1 MEKVS
6 GNLNRP
12 SDYADWAVL
21 PQMCLE
27 QTCLVGVAAAL
38 PEVKPKVLMGETRGH
53 PSARRA
59 VQKTNLQEIGLVD
72 LFNCVF
78 LFADRRRKR
87 AQSHRP
93 TIELLYDR
101 QKQLAIDLVEPVR
114 VDFHAIE

>member
-12 SDYADWAVL
+12 RMTLIGRICSGCD
-21 PQMCLE
+21 LE
-27 QTCLVGVAAAL
+27 QTCLVGVAAGL

-59 VQKTNLQEIGLVD
+59 VQKTNLQEIGLVH

-93 TIELLYDR
+93 TVELLYDR
-101 QKQLAIDLVEPVR
+101 
-114 VDFHAIE
+114 